1 MIYNEGM
8 LAAVGLSWDQTI
20 KRCPE
25 GIVAACHNG
34 SDSVTISGLYDNMIK
49 FMEQLRSENIFVR
62 QVTGGDFPYHSPF
75 MNAVAPQLLEALNK
89 VIPEPK
95 MRSEKWVSTSFSEE
109 KLEDVTA
116 KFASGLKTFKSYQQI
131 IIETKFLKLLGE
143 YFTNNLISPVLFN
156 EGMRQV
162 PKHALVIEVAPHSL
176 FESIFKRCFSSLTYC
191 GLMKRTESDNM
202 DYFLS
207 SIGRLYSLGIN
218 PDIENFYPKVEYPV
232 ARGTQSLGSLIKWDH
247 KTSHEVKKFPEYHN
261 HGTASDYTMKFS
273 ITDTD
278 WSFLRDHAIEG
289 RTLFPATGYLMLAW
303 RRFAALKGQPWM
315 KTPVAFENVR

>member
-1 MIYNEGM
+1 M
-8 LAAVGLSWDQTI
+8 
-20 KRCPE
+20 
-25 GIVAACHNG
+25 
-34 SDSVTISGLYDNMIK
+34 
-49 FMEQLRSENIFVR
+49 
-62 QVTGGDFPYHSPF
+62 
-75 MNAVAPQLLEALNK
+75 
-89 VIPEPK
+89 
-95 MRSEKWVSTSFSEE
+95 
-109 KLEDVTA
+109 
-116 KFASGLKTFKSYQQI
+116 
-131 IIETKFLKLLGE
+131 KLLGE

-247 KTSHEVKKFPEYHN
+247 KASHEVKKFPEYHN
-261 HGTASDYTMKFS
+261 YGTASDYTMKFS
-273 ITDTD
+273 ITDAD
-278 WSFLRDHAIEG
+278 WSFLRDHAIDG
-289 RTLFPATGYLMLAW
+289 RILFPATGYLMLAW